1 MAALTKFGTV
11 SGSRIRSDRGGRCTE
26 HGMMTRRKWHDN
38 LPSRDFQSS
47 GKYDIQAIRS
57 VHNTA
62 DHGTR
67 RRRSS
72 KKADFS
78 DLQRFFR

>member
-38 LPSRDFQSS
+38 LPSRDSRGPEAMEYKQFAVCSTQQTM
-47 GKYDIQAIRS
+47 GRVEDVIQESR
-57 VHNTA
+57 
-62 DHGTR
+62 
-67 RRRSS
+67 
-72 KKADFS
+72 
-78 DLQRFFR
+78 L